1 MKTRKMDSKWKLK
14 SKIGNRREKTK
25 PIIWKNRKSRKIM
38 SKTRNKN
45 KPIITSNKIEKI
57 SKVIRK
63 NQHI

>member
-14 SKIGNRREKTK
+14 SKIGNLREKTK
-25 PIIWKNRKSRKIM
+25 PIIWKNSKSRKMM

-45 KPIITSNKIEKI
+45 KPRITSNKI
-57 SKVIRK
+57 SKAIKK